1 MRLHLPIALGSALVA
16 VAACSPDQS
25 TSVPADSPA
34 TITVTSNGDGAGSL
48 ADALARAGADQR
60 ITEIALGPGVTSV
73 GSRPLSF
80 VGSQLLTINGGGA
93 TITGETLHITGAPAG
108 VVIRNLTVAGAPG
121 NGIEIDVPSG
131 ATGDYVVRLQN
142 VTVTDAVDH
151 GVLVE
156 DQIDNSAASIVLEV
170 LQGTFTGN
178 GNVAGAS
185 VSDRDG
191 IRVNEG
197 GMGDIRARIVGSKFT
212 GNGAD
217 GVELDEKGDG
227 DVHVEV
233 VGTSFDDNG
242 PFDTEDYDDGID
254 VDEDG
259 AGDIVARFTNTTA
272 NGNFDQGIDL
282 NENDAGDMDVT
293 LVNVSAD
300 GNGGEGI
307 DLEEDDDV
315 DGGGNLL
322 ATLTNVSANGNGRLD
337 GAPGAKIEEDG
348 PGSLVATLTDITASN
363 NSEAGLSLEQQGR
376 PGDARGQVTITRL
389 VAEGNPDGPYVT
401 DGPVDVTLVP

>member
-1 MRLHLPIALGSALVA
+1 MRFHRNIALGSALVA
-16 VAACSPDQS
+16 VAACSSDQS

-48 ADALARAGADQR
+48 ADALARASADER
-60 ITEIALGPGVTSV
+60 ITEIALEPGVTSV
-73 GSRPLSF
+73 GSRALNF
-80 VGSQLLTINGGGA
+80 RGRQLLTINGRGA
-93 TITGETLHITGAPAG
+93 TISGETLRIAGAPVG

-121 NGIEIDVPSG
+121 NGIEIDVPAD
-131 ATGDYVVRLQN
+131 ATGDYVVRLQH

-156 DQIDNSAASIVLEV
+156 DQLNNSAASIVLEV
-170 LQGTFTGN
+170 LHSTFTGN

-191 IRVNEG
+191 VRVNEG
-197 GMGDIRARIVGSKFT
+197 GTGDIHARIVQSQFK

-227 DVHVEV
+227 NVHVTV

-242 PFDTEDYDDGID
+242 PFDPEDYDDGID

-259 AGDIVARFTNTTA
+259 AGDIVARFTNSTA

-282 NENDAGDMDVT
+282 NENDAGDLDVT

-315 DGGGNLL
+315 DGGGDLR
-322 ATLTNVSANGNGRLD
+322 ATLTNVTANGNGRLD
-337 GAPGAKIEEDG
+337 GASGAKIEEDG
-348 PGSLVATLTDITASN
+348 PGTLVASLTRITASN
-363 NSEAGLSLEQQGR
+363 NSEAGLSLEQQER
-376 PGDARGQVTITRL
+376 LGDARGQVTIKRL
-389 VAEGNPDGPYVT
+389 VAEGNPDGPFVT
-401 DGPVDVTLVP
+401 DGAVDVTVVP